1 MKLLVLGGTVFLGR
15 HVVAAALARGHEL
28 TLFNRGQHNPELF
41 PELEKL
47 RGDRGGDL
55 EALAGREWDAVV
67 DLCGYVPRLVRN
79 SAEKLA
85 GAVGQYT
92 FISSISV
99 YADEGAAHID
109 EQSRVA
115 RLADPA
121 VEEITG
127 ETYGALKA
135 LCEEAAEAALPGR
148 VLVIRPGLIV
158 GPHDP
163 TYRFTYW
170 PARIARGG
178 EVLAPGRPEDPA
190 QFIDARDLA
199 EWTLDLVERGQT
211 GVYNATGPERP
222 LPLGELLD
230 ACRAVTG
237 GDAHFTWVDEVFLL
251 AHDVA
256 PFVEMPLWLPDEAA
270 GLRAASIDRALAAG
284 LSFRPLAETIRDTL
298 EWDATLPADTP
309 RRAGIAPERERE
321 LLEAY
326 RLREA

>member
-15 HVVAAALARGHEL
+15 HLVAAALARGHVL

-41 PELEKL
+41 PEVEKL

-85 GAVGQYT
+85 GAVRHYT

-163 TYRFTYW
+163 TDRFTYW

-178 EVLAPGRPEDPA
+178 DVLAPVGPDTPV
-190 QFIDARDLA
+190 QFIDVRDLA
-199 EWTLDLVERGQT
+199 AWCVEMAEARKV
-211 GVYNATGPERP
+211 GVYNLTGRSVG
-222 LPLGELLD
+222 LGRVLET
-230 ACRAVTG
+230 CRRVSG
-237 GDAHFTWVDEVFLL
+237 NSVSITWADEKFLL
-251 AHDVA
+251 EQEVA
-256 PFVEMPLWLPDEAA
+256 PWTELPMWLPSEMR
-270 GLRAASIDRALAAG
+270 GGSQFNIDRAIADG
-284 LSFRPLAETIRDTL
+284 LTFHPLEDTVRATL
-298 EWDATLPADTP
+298 EWSASRPEETP
-309 RRAGIAPERERE
+309 PRAGLDPAKEARV
-321 LLEAY
+321 LEAWKA
-326 RLREA
+326 RARG